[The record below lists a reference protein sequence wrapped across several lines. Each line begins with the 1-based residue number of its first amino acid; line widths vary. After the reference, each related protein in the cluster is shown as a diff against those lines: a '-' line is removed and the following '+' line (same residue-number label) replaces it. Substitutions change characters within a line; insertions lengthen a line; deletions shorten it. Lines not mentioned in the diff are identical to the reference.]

1 MPELGDEE
9 EYVQLG
15 QLEIFI
21 LVNIKFYV
29 GRNLEVR
36 DTKH

>member
-29 GRNLEVR
+29 GRNLELR
-36 DTKH
+36 DIKH